1 MRVVVIGAGEVGS
14 YVAELLSKEGSDVAI
29 IEKDPGR
36 LAIVERRHDVL
47 TVLGNGTHPE
57 TLRRAGVADADLLV
71 AVTELDAV
79 NLLACLVAKQIGRPR
94 TIARIEAR
102 ELRSDD
108 ASRLHR
114 AAGADQIIDPDEAT
128 AREVMGLLAYPGST
142 EIAFLGN
149 GEVVMIG
156 ALLTAD
162 APLAGETLA
171 QIGEDHGPEWEFIVA
186 TLSRGD
192 ETIVP
197 RKDHRIE
204 PGDVLRVLCKRSA
217 RAQVTELLGLRRAM
231 HRRVMLLGGGRT
243 AEMLAESLC
252 KTNAQVTLVERD
264 PVRAKE
270 LADRLAGVLI
280 IEGDI
285 TDTGLLESEA
295 IGEQHAV
302 VALTG
307 SDDANVLAC
316 LYAKSMGADETIAVL
331 HRLELRGLLR
341 DVGIDAAISP
351 RTASANAVL
360 RQVHG
365 GITQVATFLQSDIEV
380 FELEVDA
387 GSSADGAV
395 VSELDLPQ
403 GALIGSV
410 VRDGVPT
417 IGRRWTELRGRDHV
431 VAVARADQ
439 IDDIRAL
446 FSRHR

>member
-14 YVAELLSKEGSDVAI
+14 YVAQLLSSEGSDVAI
-29 IEKDPGR
+29 IERDPAR
-36 LAIVERRHDVL
+36 LAVMERRHDVL
-47 TVLGNGTHPE
+47 TILGNGTHPD
-57 TLRRAGVADADLLV
+57 TLRRAGVENADLLV

-79 NLLACLVAKQIGRPR
+79 NLLACLVAKQLGRPR
-94 TIARIEAR
+94 TIARIEAQ
-102 ELRSDD
+102 ELRGEDST
-108 ASRLHR
+108 RLHR

-156 ALLTAD
+156 AVLTQD
-162 APLAGETLA
+162 APVTGQTLAEIGET
-171 QIGEDHGPEWEFIVA
+171 HGPEWDFIVA

-197 RKDHRIE
+197 RKDHRVE
-204 PGDVLRVLCKRSA
+204 AGDTLRVLCKRSA
-217 RAQVTELLGLRRAM
+217 RSEVTRLLGLRRAM

-243 AEMLAESLC
+243 AEMLAQSLC
-252 KTNAQVTLVERD
+252 KTNAEVTLVERD
-264 PVRAKE
+264 PVRAAE
-270 LADRLAGVLI
+270 LAARLTGVLI

-285 TDTGLLESEA
+285 TDSELLKSEA

-307 SDDANVLAC
+307 SDDANILAC

-331 HRLELRGLLR
+331 HRLELRDLLR
-341 DVGIDAAISP
+341 EVGIDAAISP

-365 GITQVATFLQSDIEV
+365 GITQVATFLESDVEI
-380 FELEVDA
+380 FELEVDR
-387 GSSADGAV
+387 GSVADGAV
-395 VSELDLPQ
+395 VAELSLPK
-403 GALIGSV
+403 GTLIGSV
-410 VRDGVPT
+410 VREGVPT
-417 IGRRWTELRGRDHV
+417 IGRRWTELHAGDHV
-431 VAVARADQ
+431 VAVARDEEV
-439 IDDIRAL
+439 DTIRDL
-446 FSRHR
+446 FSRRR